1 MLALSLALFAI
12 AFSSGAAFCYWLFFS
27 FLRFGPV
34 GGAKDIK
41 DDDEDK
47 EKPEL
52 LVKDWKE
59 GIVYLIQASTIIS
72 QIKIK

>member
-1 MLALSLALFAI
+1 MLALALALLAV

-34 GGAKDIK
+34 GGAKDSK
-41 DDDEDK
+41 DDEDK